1 MRRSVAVLIAIAAL
15 LAASCA
21 PSEGRASESLVSAR
35 ALNSWSAQL
44 ELTPGQGSVQMEI
57 LRDSRPIDLFAVTAG
72 QPITYTDYL
81 LWPERTFDYEIRGYD
96 ASGRMIDTRHVAVET
111 PAQFGDLPPLYGAAS
126 FWNQPIAAGAAADPG
141 SPAMVAKALVPYKS
155 AANFW
160 AGSNS
165 WAKPLA
171 YANPVSPSYAVGCQ
185 KYDCKTEV
193 AFRIPLYAAPSTGSD
208 HHLVVIDSGTG
219 KELDMWLASY
229 DAATRNWSAGARYVN
244 DPGGW
249 GATCAEKQHC
259 GGAGAAGFA
268 PLRGIVPPGGIAPGH
283 IAHPLFF
290 TPPYTRPDYTPLPA
304 PPTHGPA
311 PYPAAHPQS

>member
-1 MRRSVAVLIAIAAL
+1 MRRSIAVLIALAGL
-15 LAASCA
+15 LAASCNPSPSRDAASLARGPALHSRAA
-21 PSEGRASESLVSAR
+21 PP
-35 ALNSWSAQL
+35 
-44 ELTPGQGSVQMEI
+44 PGAAGPGSVQMEI
-57 LRDSRPIDLFAVTAG
+57 LRDARPIDLFAIAGG

-81 LWPERTFDYEIRGYD
+81 LWPERTFDYEIRDYD

-111 PAQFGDLPPLYGAAS
+111 PAQFGDIPPLYGAAS
-126 FWNQPIAAGAAADPG
+126 FWNKPIAAGAAVDPG
-141 SPAMVAKALVPYKS
+141 SAAMVTKALVPYKS

-229 DAATRNWSAGARYVN
+229 DPATRNWSAGARYVN

-259 GGAGAAGFA
+259 EIGRASC
-268 PLRGIVPPGGIAPGH
+268 RERV
-283 IAHPLFF
+283 
-290 TPPYTRPDYTPLPA
+290 
-304 PPTHGPA
+304 
-311 PYPAAHPQS
+311 